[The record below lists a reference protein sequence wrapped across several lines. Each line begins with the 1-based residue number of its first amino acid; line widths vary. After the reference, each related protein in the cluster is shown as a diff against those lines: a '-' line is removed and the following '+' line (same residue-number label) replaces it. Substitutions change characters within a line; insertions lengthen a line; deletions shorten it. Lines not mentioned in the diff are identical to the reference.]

1 MLNLDNLL
9 VTAMKDTVS
18 ISIAKLVTVEVA
30 RIVMNVNRCVIG
42 LAEVGWNQKMKMTKL
57 RNF

>member
-18 ISIAKLVTVEVA
+18 ISITKLVTVEVA